1 MKYPEPSSP
10 APQAPNSLPARLF
23 VRFLL
28 LVTLLLNAA
37 ALYVSQDVL
46 SQKGVLA
53 YLRIPHAQTIITG
66 LGIAALVVTAVLLI
80 LTWIPWRGRPSL
92 FFQIL
97 EGLTHLLKKLGAL
110 NLALAGICSALSAY
124 LVFGPFGEQIGIL
137 VLRSFWFW
145 LALLAGTVF
154 VKAWGGLQEK
164 ALPTG
169 WIACLSVSLLL
180 NTVIYVTGAY
190 VSDISTYPFTLDW
203 SEASRY
209 YYASLFFSERIYGF
223 QVSPTVLHPSRYLM
237 QAVPFLIPSSPLW
250 LHRAWQVFLWLGCS
264 WLTAWLLARR
274 LKIGASQ
281 ARPLIV
287 AWFFLFIL
295 LGPVYYHLQ
304 VPLILVL
311 WGYRPWQG
319 EESSRPRERIISIGA
334 ILLASLWAG
343 ISRVNWFPVPGLLAA
358 ILYFLEQPVGIGPAN
373 NQAKQPSFTLLYK
386 ALLPG
391 RGSAWPYLLPPVAWT
406 LVGTAGAFAAQALYI
421 AWSGNKAGEFA
432 TSLTSDL
439 LWYRLWPS
447 PTYPP
452 GILPAALLVSLPLL
466 LLAAYRLVQRQDGIS
481 AWRRYHPVRF
491 LGLGVILLVLFAG
504 GLVVSVKIGGGSNL
518 HNMDAYLSLL
528 LVLCASFFFEQAV
541 PDVGTQKIEN
551 RPALA
556 LAFPAANPSWLR
568 SSGLALALILPSLL
582 FVLSG
587 GPSPALP
594 DPDQIAKG
602 MEVTLRIVDEMT
614 KKGGEVL
621 FISNRQ
627 LIIFDEVQGVR
638 LVPEYERVFLME
650 MAMAGN
656 PEYLERFYNDLKN
669 HRFALII
676 SEPLYIQSKG
686 SETRF
691 GEENDAW
698 VQQITI
704 PILQYYDQRRTLPAV
719 KMEFLVP
726 KESNQ

>member
-1 MKYPEPSSP
+1 M
-10 APQAPNSLPARLF
+10 
-23 VRFLL
+23 
-28 LVTLLLNAA
+28 
-37 ALYVSQDVL
+37 
-46 SQKGVLA
+46 
-53 YLRIPHAQTIITG
+53 
-66 LGIAALVVTAVLLI
+66 
-80 LTWIPWRGRPSL
+80 
-92 FFQIL
+92 
-97 EGLTHLLKKLGAL
+97 
-110 NLALAGICSALSAY
+110 
-124 LVFGPFGEQIGIL
+124 
-137 VLRSFWFW
+137 
-145 LALLAGTVF
+145 
-154 VKAWGGLQEK
+154 
-164 ALPTG
+164 
-169 WIACLSVSLLL
+169 
-180 NTVIYVTGAY
+180 
-190 VSDISTYPFTLDW
+190 
-203 SEASRY
+203 
-209 YYASLFFSERIYGF
+209 
-223 QVSPTVLHPSRYLM
+223 
-237 QAVPFLIPSSPLW
+237 
-250 LHRAWQVFLWLGCS
+250 
-264 WLTAWLLARR
+264 
-274 LKIGASQ
+274 
-281 ARPLIV
+281 
-287 AWFFLFIL
+287 
-295 LGPVYYHLQ
+295 
-304 VPLILVL
+304 
-311 WGYRPWQG
+311 
-319 EESSRPRERIISIGA
+319 
-334 ILLASLWAG
+334 
-343 ISRVNWFPVPGLLAA
+343 
-358 ILYFLEQPVGIGPAN
+358 
-373 NQAKQPSFTLLYK
+373 
-386 ALLPG
+386 
-391 RGSAWPYLLPPVAWT
+391 
-406 LVGTAGAFAAQALYI
+406 
-421 AWSGNKAGEFA
+421 
-432 TSLTSDL
+432 
-439 LWYRLWPS
+439 
-447 PTYPP
+447 
-452 GILPAALLVSLPLL
+452 
-466 LLAAYRLVQRQDGIS
+466 
-481 AWRRYHPVRF
+481 RF